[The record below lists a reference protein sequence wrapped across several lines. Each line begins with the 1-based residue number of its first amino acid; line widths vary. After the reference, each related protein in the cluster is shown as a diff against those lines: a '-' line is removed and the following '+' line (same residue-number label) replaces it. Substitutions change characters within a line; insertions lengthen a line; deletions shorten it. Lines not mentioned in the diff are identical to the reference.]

1 MKLIKQTLSLLLVFI
16 FVISI
21 FTPAYAAPLT
31 DTGVEIILSKK
42 ATDCVNFDINVRYHQ
57 DEARQMLDLVNN
69 LRKEKGLNEL
79 VYDYELET
87 FSMLRAAECGV
98 YYNSTHRAPSGL
110 GGTME
115 LQILYKDNP
124 TCNCENLTTLTNTM
138 VNAFNNWLN
147 SGGHREA
154 MLSKD
159 ATRISVGCAEFE
171 SGQKAWI
178 MNLTSDDFVAKS
190 DIETLTDEDWQKVT
204 IESSASH
211 IESLTPE
218 KIGLVYGETYCI
230 DDLSFNAIYKIYDD
244 INHDGSPLKLQGL
257 SSGYKLYPQNV
268 EWAIADENV
277 ANIIDGK
284 IVPIGVGS
292 TTIET
297 NFAGFDIAIPLT
309 VNPIDI
315 SNGKLVLTSKTV
327 SFNDYVNNGISLE
340 PDVQVSLNG
349 EVIST
354 KNYNVSYDTN
364 NDKPG
369 KAAVTVKGTG
379 VYSGTITENYD
390 IVCEHNY
397 KSVITP
403 SSCTAEGYTTNT
415 CSVCG
420 DIYKSNPTG
429 KLPHTLEETK
439 SVPPTCTEDGYIIK
453 ECIYCDYSETITA
466 EIDESLKAK
475 GHTEVNYAAIVPT
488 CTTDGRTE
496 GTMCSKCKEILSGLE
511 TVNALGHILVTELT
525 SNGTVQTTYCIRGYD
540 GYAEIPKSEYI
551 SSESQYKD
559 FFDMKAYPYIN
570 NEITALKLT
579 FSADTTGTITLY
591 NSSMSKTYA
600 QGNLAGKTIEID
612 DNCFLLLASQNAKFS
627 FDSMEAKFSGS
638 CDYRETIELDHN
650 YTSEITKPAT
660 CTEEG
665 LETFTCIN
673 CNDSYT
679 SVLPKTDHIVGNTE
693 DVIITEASCME
704 SGLKEVTSYCKDC
717 NAEIGTEE
725 IVIPAFNHK
734 YIITDSKNATCT
746 EEGYKTYKC
755 SNCNDTYT
763 ETIPMTDHTVVIDKA
778 ISANCNQTGLTEG
791 SHCSVCNKIIKEQSV
806 IPGTVHIYDN
816 GKITTTA
823 TCAATG
829 VKTYTCKNCGTTKTE
844 AVSKTKHTEKSTT
857 TKATTSKDGKIVKS
871 CSVCKATIST
881 TVIPKASSVKLSST
895 SIVYN
900 GKVQTPTVTVKDS
913 KGTTLKNNTD
923 YTVSYASGRK
933 NVGRYSVKITF
944 KGNYSGTSTQY
955 FNITPA
961 VPKISKVIINST
973 SAFTATWNK
982 ISCTGYQLQYATK
995 SDFSDAKSVTVKGNS
1010 NVSKKITGL
1019 KKNKKYYIR
1028 VRCYTTTKFNG
1039 SNYNVYSSWSPT
1051 KSPWMTT
1058 ATTTLSYTSKAY
1070 NGKVQTPSVTVKDS
1084 NGKTLKKDTD
1094 YTVSYSSGRKN
1105 VGRYSIKITYKGNYG
1120 CIPAQTLY
1128 YNIVPKATTLKSV
1141 SAQSKGFT
1149 VNWNKQAT
1157 QTTGYQIQYSTKSN
1171 FSNAATVWVAGNKNT
1186 SKKITGR
1193 AGNTKYYVRVRTY
1206 KTVKFNGKDYNVF
1219 SSWSSVKTVTT
1230 KK

>member
-1 MKLIKQTLSLLLVFI
+1 MKTIQKLLCAILAFI
-16 FVISI
+16 MTISI
-21 FTPAYAAPLT
+21 CTPAFAWSSIMEEA
-31 DTGVEIILSKK
+31 ILEDK
-42 ATDCVNFDINVRYHQ
+42 AKDCVNFDINVRYHQ

-98 YYNSTHRAPSGL
+98 YYDSDHTAPNGFNNYL
-110 GGTME
+110 K
-115 LQILYKDNP
+115 IFYNDNP
-124 TCNCENLTTLTNTM
+124 TCDCENQATGSKSADTIF
-138 VNAFNNWLN
+138 NAWKN
-147 SGGHREA
+147 SSGHYA
-154 MLSKD
+154 AIVDKD
-159 ATRISVGCAEFE
+159 ATRISIGCAEFE
-171 SGQKAWI
+171 SGGYAWM

-190 DIETLTDEDWQKVT
+190 DVRTSTDEDWHRVT

-211 IESLTPE
+211 IESLTSE
-218 KIGLVYGETYCI
+218 NINLVYGETYSV
-230 DDLSFNAIYKIYDD
+230 DDLYVISKYVLTTENRI
-244 INHDGSPLKLQGL
+244 GL
-257 SSGYKLYPQNV
+257 DSGGKLYPQNV
-268 EWAIADENV
+268 EWTIADKNV
-277 ANIIDGK
+277 ANIVDGK
-284 IVPIGVGS
+284 IVPINVGS

-297 NFAGFDIAIPLT
+297 TFAGFDIAIPLT
-309 VNPIDI
+309 VTPINI
-315 SNGKLVLTSKTV
+315 SDGELVLTSKTV
-327 SFNDYVNNGISLE
+327 SFNDYVNNGTSLE

-349 EVIST
+349 EVLST
-354 KNYNVSYDTN
+354 ENYNVSYDTN
-364 NDKPG
+364 NNKPG
-369 KAAVTVKGTG
+369 KASVTVNGTG
-379 VYSGTITENYD
+379 VYNGTITENYD
-390 IVCEHNY
+390 IVCDHNY
-397 KSVITP
+397 KSVVTP

-429 KLPHTLEETK
+429 KLPHTLKETK

-466 EIDESLKAK
+466 ESDESLKAK
-475 GHTEVNYAAIVPT
+475 GHTEVKYAAIAPT

-496 GTMCSKCKEILSGLE
+496 GTMCSECKKILSGLE

-525 SNGTVQTTYCIRGYD
+525 SNGTVQTTYCTRGYD

-570 NEITALKLT
+570 NEATALKLT
-579 FSADTTGTITLY
+579 FSSDTTGTITVY

-600 QGNLAGKTIEID
+600 QRNLAGKTIEID
-612 DNCFLLLASQNAKFS
+612 DNCFLLLASQDAKFS

-650 YTSEITKPAT
+650 YISEITKPAT

-665 LETFTCIN
+665 LETFTCVN

-679 SVLPKTDHIVGNTE
+679 SVIPKKEHIVGRTE
-693 DVIITEASCME
+693 EIMIKEACCTE

-717 NAEIGTEE
+717 NTEISTEE
-725 IVIPAFNHK
+725 VVIPAFNHN
-734 YIITDSKNATCT
+734 YIITDNKDATCT
-746 EEGYKTYKC
+746 EEGYKIYKC

-763 ETIPMTDHTVVIDKA
+763 ETIPMTDYTVVIDKA
-778 ISANCNQTGLTEG
+778 VTANCNQTGLTEG
-791 SHCSVCNKIIKEQSV
+791 SHCSVCNKIIKEQTV
-806 IPGTVHIYDN
+806 VPG
-816 GKITTTA
+816 
-823 TCAATG
+823 
-829 VKTYTCKNCGTTKTE
+829 
-844 AVSKTKHTEKSTT
+844 TKHTEKSTV

-900 GKVQTPTVTVKDS
+900 GKVQTPSVTVKDS

-961 VPKISKVIINST
+961 APKISKVVINST

-982 ISCTGYQLQYATK
+982 ISCTGYQIQYATK
-995 SDFSDAKSVTVKGNS
+995 SDFSDAKSVTIKGNS

-1028 VRCYTTTKFNG
+1028 VRCYTTTKFDG
-1039 SNYNVYSSWSPT
+1039 KNYNIYSSWSPT

-1058 ATTTLSYTSKAY
+1058 ATSKLSYTSKVY

-1084 NGKTLKKDTD
+1084 NNKTLKNGTD
-1094 YTVSYSSGRKN
+1094 YTVSYASDRKN
-1105 VGRYSIKITYKGNYG
+1105 VGRYSIKITYKGSYG
-1120 CIPAQTLY
+1120 YIPAQTLY

-1157 QTTGYQIQYSTKSN
+1157 QTKGYQIQYATKSN
-1171 FSNAATVWVAGNKNT
+1171 FSNAATIWVEGSNKT
-1186 SKKITGR
+1186 SRKITGR
-1193 AGNTKYYVRVRTY
+1193 ASNTKYYVRVRTY

-1219 SSWSSVKTVTT
+1219 SSWSSAKAVTT
-1230 KK
+1230 RK

>member
-1 MKLIKQTLSLLLVFI
+1 MKIIQKLLCAILAFI
-16 FVISI
+16 MTISI
-21 FTPAYAAPLT
+21 CTPAFAWYDLDSEDIADMESLRA
-31 DTGVEIILSKK
+31 D
-42 ATDCVNFDINVRYHQ
+42 DCVSFDINVKYHQ
-57 DEARQMLDLVNN
+57 DEARQMLELVNN

-98 YYNSTHRAPSGL
+98 YYDSAHGSPNGLSGS
-110 GGTME
+110 ME
-115 LQILYKDNP
+115 LQLRYKDNP
-124 TCNCENLTTLTNTM
+124 TCNRENLTTLTNTM

-147 SGGHREA
+147 SGGHRAA

-159 ATRISVGCAEFE
+159 ATRISIGCAEFE

-178 MNLTSDDFVAKS
+178 MNLTSDDFIKKS
-190 DIETLTDEDWQKVT
+190 DIETPTDEDWHRVT

-211 IESLTPE
+211 IESFTPE
-218 KIGLVYGETYCI
+218 KIDLVYGKTYSV
-230 DDLSFNAIYKIYDD
+230 DDLSFNSTYKIYDD
-244 INHDGSPLKLQGL
+244 INHDGSPLKLRGL
-257 SSGYKLYPQNV
+257 SSGYDLYPQNV
-268 EWAIADENV
+268 EWTIADKNV
-277 ANIIDGK
+277 ANIVDGK
-284 IVPIGVGS
+284 IVPINVGS

-297 NFAGFDIAIPLT
+297 TFAGFDIAIPLT

-315 SNGKLVLTSKTV
+315 SDGELVLTSKTV
-327 SFNDYVNNGISLE
+327 SFNDYVNNGVSLK
-340 PDVQVSLNG
+340 PDVQVNLND
-349 EVIST
+349 EVLST
-354 KNYNVSYDTN
+354 ENYNVSYDTN
-364 NDKPG
+364 NNKPG
-369 KAAVTVKGTG
+369 KASVTVNGTG
-379 VYSGTITENYD
+379 VYSGTIAKNYD
-390 IVCEHNY
+390 IVCDHNY
-397 KSVITP
+397 KSVVIP

-429 KLPHTLEETK
+429 KLPHTLKETK

-466 EIDESLKAK
+466 ESDENLKAK
-475 GHTEVNYAAIVPT
+475 GHTEIKYAAIVPT

-496 GTMCSKCKEILSGLE
+496 GTMCSECKEILSGLE

-525 SNGTVQTTYCIRGYD
+525 SNGTVQTTYCTRGYD

-559 FFDMKAYPYIN
+559 FFDMKAYLYIN
-570 NEITALKLT
+570 NETTALKLT
-579 FSADTTGTITLY
+579 FSSDTTGTITIY

-612 DNCFLLLASQNAKFS
+612 DNCFLLLASQDAKFS

-650 YTSEITKPAT
+650 YISEITKPAT

-665 LETFTCIN
+665 LETFTCVN

-679 SVLPKTDHIVGNTE
+679 SVIPKKEHIVGRTE
-693 DVIITEASCME
+693 EIMIKEACCTE
-704 SGLKEVTSYCKDC
+704 SGLKEITSYCKDC
-717 NAEIGTEE
+717 NVKIGTEE
-725 IVIPAFNHK
+725 VVIPAFNHN
-734 YIITDSKNATCT
+734 YIITDNKDATCT
-746 EEGYKTYKC
+746 EEGYKIYKC

-778 ISANCNQTGLTEG
+778 VTANCDQTGLTEG
-791 SHCSVCNKIIKEQSV
+791 SHCSVCNKVIKEQNIV
-806 IPGTVHIYDN
+806 PG
-816 GKITTTA
+816 
-823 TCAATG
+823 
-829 VKTYTCKNCGTTKTE
+829 
-844 AVSKTKHTEKSTT
+844 TKHTEKSTI
-857 TKATTSKDGKIVKS
+857 TKATTSKEGKIVKS

-895 SIVYN
+895 SIVYD
-900 GKVQTPTVTVKDS
+900 GKVQTPSVTVKDS

-961 VPKISKVIINST
+961 APKISKVVINST

-982 ISCTGYQLQYATK
+982 ISCTGYQIQYATK
-995 SDFSDAKSVTVKGNS
+995 SDFSDAKSITIKGNS

-1028 VRCYTTTKFNG
+1028 VRCYTTTKFDG
-1039 SNYNVYSSWSPT
+1039 KNYNIYSSWSPT

-1058 ATTTLSYTSKAY
+1058 ATSKLSYTSKVY

-1084 NGKTLKKDTD
+1084 NNKTLKNGTD
-1094 YTVSYSSGRKN
+1094 YTVSYASDRKN
-1105 VGRYSIKITYKGNYG
+1105 VGRYSIKITYKGSYG
-1120 CIPAQTLY
+1120 YIPAQTLY
-1128 YNIVPKATTLKSV
+1128 YNIVPKTTTLKSV

-1157 QTTGYQIQYSTKSN
+1157 QTKGYQIQYATKSN
-1171 FSNAATVWVAGNKNT
+1171 FSNAATIWVEGSNKT
-1186 SKKITGR
+1186 SRKITGR

-1219 SSWSSVKTVTT
+1219 SSWSSAKAVTT